1 MLGHQD
7 RAARRLGVRDEG
19 GDVRDGRRVQV
30 ARGFVQQQVGRAQ
43 GPDARVGDLLAL
55 PAGQVE
61 DAAPGQMLQP
71 QLAQS
76 RPDAGA
82 DGLLRPAGALQG
94 EGHLTGG
101 VHVEE
106 LRAGVLEQ
114 GPRALGDPPGGQVA
128 DLLAVEQDAP
138 GRPTGE
144 EARGEPVGQAQQG
157 GLAAPGA
164 PAQDHHLAG
173 AHLEAHVAHPR
184 LPGRPGLPG
193 RCVRAVG
200 EGGALEA
207 DHAAA
212 PQAPQTRQTT
222 APATAPRPRRS
233 MSQSTGR
240 MAMRR

>member
-30 ARGFVQQQVGRAQ
+30 ARGLVQQQVGRTQ

-61 DAAPGQMLQP
+61 DAAPGQVLQP
-71 QLAQS
+71 QLAQG

-114 GPRALGDPPGGQVA
+114 GPRALGDPPGGQGA

-138 GRPTGE
+138 VRPTGE

-184 LPGRPGLPG
+184 LPGIPDLPGLLG
-193 RCVRAVG
+193 LRARAVG

-207 DHAAA
+207 DHA
-212 PQAPQTRQTT
+212 APQTRQTT
-222 APATAPRPRRS
+222 APATAPRPRRR

-240 MAMRR
+240 MAMCR